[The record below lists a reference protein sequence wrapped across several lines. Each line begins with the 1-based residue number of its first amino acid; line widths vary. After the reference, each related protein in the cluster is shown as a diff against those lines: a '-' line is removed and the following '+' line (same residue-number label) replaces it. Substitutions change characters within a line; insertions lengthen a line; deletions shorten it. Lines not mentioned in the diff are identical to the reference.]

1 MFHTRNQQHFERTW
15 HVSTLCCT
23 AVSRRLVIPRCL
35 LYIDKECIHPLA
47 SNLTVG
53 VRFIDDAKQVP
64 NWITHA
70 WKASSKW
77 LH

>member
-1 MFHTRNQQHFERTW
+1 MARKYTMLHSCFQEACHSKMFT
-15 HVSTLCCT
+15 V
-23 AVSRRLVIPRCL
+23 
-35 LYIDKECIHPLA
+35 YKECIHPLA